1 MGFRFVRWL
10 LMMFIF
16 TFSSSHSHR
25 GLIVIDC
32 DWFDDIEWVRMN
44 GSCLLKDENE
54 FDNLLFLSF
63 LQWWKQTRNEM
74 KFQLHS
80 FCFSFLQILQIVS
93 NSRKTKLIVI
103 LFGLWFEKAWF
114 WSNWSKW
121 LKSQP
126 HLQSMFWICFV
137 FFLLFDLR
145 FVERSNMERDL
156 KSAYSQQLVK
166 FEKARMK
173 RVIFSHLSNWMKL
186 PRDWIGWMVEIGWN
200 QTNNDFDNDRTRFS
214 FFFFFQRVREMRFS
228 LVLQHI
234 RHSSN
239 DRFESRSI

>member
-1 MGFRFVRWL
+1 MGFRFARRL

-25 GLIVIDC
+25 GLVVIDC

-54 FDNLLFLSF
+54 FDNLFFFSF

-80 FCFSFLQILQIVS
+80 FCFSFLQCMMIVS
-93 NSRKTKLIVI
+93 NSRKTKPIVI

-121 LKSQP
+121 SISQP
-126 HLQSMFWICFV
+126 HLQSMFWTCFV
-137 FFLLFDLR
+137 FFFLFDLR
-145 FVERSNMERDL
+145 TVENVNCGKRFEICLFATIGEIRER
-156 KSAYSQQLVK
+156 KNE
-166 FEKARMK
+166 EKCD
-173 RVIFSHLSNWMKL
+173 FSHLSNWMKL
-186 PRDWIGWMVEIGWN
+186 PRDWIGWMVEIGCN

-214 FFFFFQRVREMRFS
+214 SSSFSEWEKCGFF
-228 LVLQHI
+228 
-234 RHSSN
+234 
-239 DRFESRSI
+239 